1 MSILLGKALGA
12 NFVTFDELLRESD
25 IIIAACPL
33 TPETEEMFNEEAFN
47 KMKQTAVFVNVARGK
62 IVDQSALIKAL
73 ETNTIF
79 AAGLDV
85 MTPEPLP
92 TDHKL
97 YTLPNCVL
105 IPHLGSAT
113 IQTRNKMAEITA
125 KNILAIFNNEP
136 MPSPL

>member
-1 MSILLGKALGA
+1 
-12 NFVTFDELLRESD
+12 
-25 IIIAACPL
+25 
-33 TPETEEMFNEEAFN
+33 MFNEEAFN

-136 MPSPL
+136 MPSPV